1 MTKAQKSQSLDDI
14 SNAVMVL
21 HVFGEE
27 LFDHHTCRL
36 ISSAPDLSR
45 NCAVSGSG
53 ALKMLDL
60 SHTGSIVCLR
70 TTVPLWKPTPVTAQ
84 RLEQNFACD
93 YHFKTRIYKVYC
105 ILFNLNAICVGHP
118 ADNTRRVS
126 TTRQHRKTPREVIK
140 ALPRCG
146 RLSVCMKHLSAPGC
160 VSKSDDKCAFP
171 NHARFTPADLP
182 DIVREHITSQLGGLR
197 AELSRSSSAATAL
210 PVHSGRPM
218 SDNREGSYQI
228 LRPYLLPLLSTEN
241 SVALCRSWWPRS
253 HFHWRT
259 EYRYG
264 GKNPTGTLAQT
275 RRSIRCGWTS
285 YCTDIINALLWRT
298 LQSEAFHAVLPARGP
313 LTGSQYAIIT
323 ALAPTGRHWN
333 AVLLAGKHPEPIS
346 YWRYLLLFAGANY
359 GSVPLAVSPRQTP
372 TQLRRHG

>member
-241 SVALCRSWWPRS
+241 SVALCRSWWPRVT
-253 HFHWRT
+253 FI
-259 EYRYG
+259 G
-264 GKNPTGTLAQT
+264 GQNIAMEERIHRDT
-275 RRSIRCGWTS
+275 RPNKALDPMWLDILLHGYHQRSTVGDTAKRSVSRRFTS
-285 YCTDIINALLWRT
+285 PRAPDR
-298 LQSEAFHAVLPARGP
+298 
-313 LTGSQYAIIT
+313 SQYAIIT
-323 ALAPTGRHWN
+323 AL
-333 AVLLAGKHPEPIS
+333 VLRDGLERSLAGGQASGTYLVLE
-346 YWRYLLLFAGANY
+346 YLLLFAGQLRFSPF
-359 GSVPLAVSPRQTP
+359 GCVPKTDP